1 LATRNLARQPLP
13 WPFRLLGWLL
23 FGTVAL
29 IVVGGVA
36 VIGSGIYYE
45 LTRTKPGEVESAIEE
60 WLPRG
65 ASTDQIVRFLDS
77 RGIEYD
83 QAGAFNHQD
92 GELVESGVPAG
103 AATISAVLRNN
114 GYTLNHTDIAITFI
128 LDERNLLKDYVVREV
143 GR

>member
-1 LATRNLARQPLP
+1 LAARNLARQPLP
-13 WPFRLLGWLL
+13 WPFRLLGWFL

-29 IVVGGVA
+29 IVIGGVA
-36 VIGSGIYYE
+36 LIGSGIYYE
-45 LTRTKPGEVESAIEE
+45 LTRTKAGEVESAIEE

-83 QAGAFNHQD
+83 EAGAFNAQD
-92 GELVESGVPAG
+92 GELLESGVPAG
-103 AATISAVLRNN
+103 AITISAVLRND
-114 GYTLNHTDIAITFI
+114 GYTLNQTDIEITFI
-128 LDERNLLKDYVVREV
+128 LDERSLLKDYVVREV

>member
-1 LATRNLARQPLP
+1 
-13 WPFRLLGWLL
+13 LL
-23 FGTVAL
+23 FGTVAV

-45 LTRTKPGEVESAIEE
+45 LTRTKAGEVESAIEE

-83 QAGAFNHQD
+83 QAGAFNPQD
-92 GELVESGVPAG
+92 GELLESGVPTG
-103 AATISAVLRNN
+103 AMTINAILRNE
-114 GYTLNHTDIAITFI
+114 GYALTHTDIAITFI
-128 LDERNLLKDYVVREV
+128 LDERSLLKDYIVREV

>member
-1 LATRNLARQPLP
+1 
-13 WPFRLLGWLL
+13 LL

-45 LTRTKPGEVESAIEE
+45 LTRTKASEVESAIEE

-83 QAGAFNHQD
+83 EAGAFNAQD
-92 GELVESGVPAG
+92 GELLESGVPAG
-103 AATISAVLRNN
+103 AITISAVLRND

-128 LDERNLLKDYVVREV
+128 LDERSLLKDYVVREV